1 MIGSRMRP
9 SALILLLLT
18 QASFLVQRAD
28 AADTG
33 AAIPLRM
40 RRAAHLSI
48 VSVAAGSTATVFGIE
63 TQSAGIIQADNRQR
77 QLELELAPAGASPSP
92 STAHA

>member
-1 MIGSRMRP
+1 MQP

-18 QASFLVQRAD
+18 QASSLVQRAD

-33 AAIPLRM
+33 AAIPLHM
-40 RRAAHLSI
+40 RRARSSEHREL
-48 VSVAAGSTATVFGIE
+48 AAGSNATVFGIE
-63 TQSAGIIQADNRQR
+63 TQSAGIVQADNRQR
-77 QLELELAPAGASPSP
+77 QHELELEPAGASPSP